1 MENNDISEIEYL
13 DFLKEED
20 AIQYFGKLDYLL
32 KDGTHFQCYGDQIPY
47 YRFLKKNK
55 KSIKAF
61 YQRFYGIILK
71 EENKESD
78 SYFFLDFNDS
88 SRGNIPQSFRDIL
101 KNDYIIIG
109 LIMYKILHSE
119 KNLELTSIIKLKQT
133 IRNDYQSFKPGLIKL
148 IAQST
153 ADKDNFNDDETI
165 DNAIERALKQFR
177 KLAWLD
183 YKGDTF
189 ELRASFHRIITLYED
204 IIPKID
210 TVIESYQ

>member
-13 DFLKEED
+13 NFLKEED
-20 AIQYFGKLDYLL
+20 AIQHFGKLDYLL
-32 KDGTHFQCYGDQIPY
+32 KDGMHFQDHGDQIPY
-47 YRFLKKNK
+47 YRFLRKNK
-55 KSIKAF
+55 KSMKAF
-61 YQRFYGIILK
+61 YLRFYGITLK
-71 EENKESD
+71 EENKEAD

-88 SRGNIPQSFRDIL
+88 SRGNILQPFRDIL

-109 LIMYKILHSE
+109 LVMYKILHSE
-119 KNLELTSIIKLKQT
+119 KNLELNSIEKLKQT
-133 IRNDYQSFKPGLIKL
+133 IRNDYQAFKPGLIKL

-153 ADKDNFNDDETI
+153 ANKDNFDDDEAI
-165 DNAIERALKQFR
+165 DNAIDRALRQFR

-189 ELRASFHRIITLYED
+189 ELRASFHRVITLYED

-210 TVIESYQ
+210 TIIESYQ